1 MNSKVKFMVKAGI
14 IAALY
19 VVITLS
25 ILPLAYEG
33 MQIRVSEALTI
44 LPYFTPAAI
53 PGLFIGCFLAN
64 LGSPLGWLDVILGS
78 LSSLIAAF
86 LASKIKIKALVPI
99 PSIVINAFVV
109 PYVLWVTLGLPYIVN
124 VLWVGLGQTI
134 AVYGLGYP
142 LLILIDKNKE
152 LKNLIKE

>member
-1 MNSKVKFMVKAGI
+1 MNKKVKFMVKAGI

-33 MQIRVSEALTI
+33 MQVRVSEALTV

-78 LSSLIAAF
+78 LSTLVAAF

-99 PSIVINAFVV
+99 PSIVINALVV
-109 PYVLWVTLGLPYIVN
+109 PYVLWVTLGLPYIIN
-124 VLWVGLGQTI
+124 VLWVGLGQMI
-134 AVYGLGYP
+134 AVYVLGYP
-142 LLILIDKNKE
+142 LLLLIDRNQH
-152 LKNLIKE
+152 LKNLIKN